1 MAFLNRRLSIRKLSL
16 PVSIGFYEVEKL
28 HPQRVLID
36 VEVRLVPLTHDIP
49 DDVRATVDYDLIYKK
64 IPALVANRHF
74 NLQETLCH
82 EILQFCAGLEGVAG
96 ARVWIRKPDI
106 YANCESAGYE
116 AEVGVLA
123 ACRT

>member
-1 MAFLNRRLSIRKLSL
+1 MVFLNRRLSIRKLSL

-49 DDVRATVDYDLIYKK
+49 DDVRATVDYELIHKK

-74 NLQETLCH
+74 NMQETLCH
-82 EILQFCAGLEGVAG
+82 EILQFCAVLCRFGGRGKCSRVDTQAGHIRQLRERGL
-96 ARVWIRKPDI
+96 
-106 YANCESAGYE
+106 
-116 AEVGVLA
+116 
-123 ACRT
+123 